1 MTTDFLTNTEMASL
15 VEAIQKA
22 EEHSSGE
29 IRVHI
34 DTHSE
39 KDLAKEAIDAFH
51 KLEMQKT
58 QYRNAVLFY
67 ISFEQKYLTIIGDK
81 GIHEKVQQHFWDQLH
96 DEITQKFAQKLYF
109 QGLRDALLKT
119 GMELKKHFPVD
130 QENKNELPNEISFS

>member
-58 QYRNAVLFY
+58 QHRNAVLFY

-119 GMELKKHFPVD
+119 GMELKKT
-130 QENKNELPNEISFS
+130 FSCRSGKQKRTP